1 MSAQTG
7 NAGQVAYWNGP
18 QGKIWAQEQEKRD
31 RDHAPMTEA
40 GLALAAPKSGERV
53 LDIGCGS
60 GTTTLKLAAR
70 VAPTGEAIGVDISAP
85 MLSVARRRAAQT
97 DVPARFIE
105 ADATDYAFAP
115 GSFDLAF
122 SQFGV
127 MFFADPAASF
137 RNIHSAMKKD
147 GRLVFVCWRHPFENP
162 WSAVPE
168 SAARPFLPPAP
179 PASPDAP
186 GRYSFAN
193 PDRVKSVLL
202 QAGFHAVAIDKFDT
216 RIHLGNTPEE
226 AASSSIDNGPLL
238 RMLADVDE
246 PTRAKVRA
254 AVTARLAQE
263 LGPGGIYL
271 TAATWLV
278 RALT

>member
-1 MSAQTG
+1 MSAEE
-7 NAGQVAYWNGP
+7 NAAQIAYWNGP
-18 QGKIWAQEQEKRD
+18 HGKIWAREQEKRD
-31 RDHAPMTEA
+31 RDHVPMTEA
-40 GLALAAPKSGERV
+40 GLALAAPKPGENV

-60 GTTTLKLAAR
+60 GTTTLKLAAL
-70 VAPTGEAIGVDISAP
+70 VAPSGEAVGIDISGP
-85 MLSVARRRAAQT
+85 MLAVARKRAAEIKAS
-97 DVPARFIE
+97 ARFIE
-105 ADATDYAFAP
+105 ADATDYNFETET
-115 GSFDLAF
+115 FDLAF

-137 RNIHSAMKKD
+137 RNIRSAMKT
-147 GRLVFVCWRHPFENP
+147 GSRLIFVCWRHPFENP

-168 SAARPFLPPAP
+168 AAARPFLPAAP

-193 PDRVKSVLL
+193 PDRVKSILL
-202 QAGFHAVAIDKFDT
+202 QSGFHAIAMEKFDT

-238 RMLADVDE
+238 RTLADADE
-246 PTRAKVRA
+246 PTREKVRA

-271 TAATWLV
+271 TAGVWLV
-278 RALT
+278 RAGA

>member
-1 MSAQTG
+1 MSAQAG
-7 NAGQVAYWNGP
+7 NAAQLAYWNGLH
-18 QGKIWAQEQEKRD
+18 GRIWAKEQEKRD

-40 GLALAAPKSGERV
+40 GLALAAPKPGERV

-60 GTTTLKLAAR
+60 GTTTLKLAAG
-70 VAPTGEAIGVDISAP
+70 VAPMGQAIGIDISAP
-85 MLSVARRRAAQT
+85 MLAVARKRAAEIKAS
-97 DVPARFIE
+97 ARFIE
-105 ADATDYAFAP
+105 ADVTDYAFEP
-115 GSFDLAF
+115 DSFDLAF

-127 MFFADPAASF
+127 MFFADPVASF
-137 RNIHSAMKKD
+137 RNIHGAMKKD

-168 SAARPFLPPAP
+168 AAARPFLPPPAP
-179 PASPDAP
+179 VSPDAP

-193 PDRVKSVLL
+193 SDRVKSVLL
-202 QAGFHAVAIDKFDT
+202 QAGFLAPTIEKFDT

-238 RMLADVDE
+238 RTLADVDE
-246 PTRAKVRA
+246 LTCEKVRA

-271 TAATWLV
+271 TAGAWLV
-278 RALT
+278 RART

>member
-7 NAGQVAYWNGP
+7 NAGQIAYWNGP
-18 QGKIWAQEQEKRD
+18 HGKIWAKEQEKRD
-31 RDHAPMTEA
+31 RDHAAMTEA
-40 GLALAAPKSGERV
+40 GLALAAPKPGERV

-60 GTTTLKLAAR
+60 GTTTLALAAR
-70 VAPTGEAIGVDISAP
+70 VGPMGEAIGIDISGP
-85 MLSVARRRAAQT
+85 MLAVARRRAAET
-97 DVPARFIE
+97 SARARFIE
-105 ADATDYAFAP
+105 ADATDYGFEP
-115 GSFDLAF
+115 ESFDLAF

-137 RNIHSAMKKD
+137 RNIHRAMRKG

-168 SAARPFLPPAP
+168 SAARPFLPPQP

-202 QAGFHAVAIDKFDT
+202 QAGFHAIAIEKFDT

-226 AASSSIDNGPLL
+226 AASSSIDSGPLL
-238 RMLADVDE
+238 RTLADVDE
-246 PTRAKVRA
+246 QTRTKIRA

-263 LGPGGIYL
+263 LEPGGIYL
-271 TAATWLV
+271 TAGAWLV
-278 RALT
+278 RAAT

>member
-18 QGKIWAQEQEKRD
+18 HGKMWAKEQEKRD

-40 GLALAAPKSGERV
+40 GIALAEPKPGEHV

-70 VAPTGEAIGVDISAP
+70 VAPSGEAIGIDISGP
-85 MLSVARRRAAQT
+85 MLAVARRRAAET
-97 DVPARFIE
+97 GARARFIE
-105 ADATDYAFAP
+105 ADATDYNFERE
-115 GSFDLAF
+115 SFDLAF

-127 MFFADPAASF
+127 MFFADPASTF
-137 RNIHSAMKKD
+137 RNIHSAMKKG
-147 GRLVFVCWRHPFENP
+147 GRLVFVCWRGPFENP

-168 SAARPFLPPAP
+168 AAARPFLPPPAL
-179 PASPDAP
+179 ASPDAP

-193 PDRVKSVLL
+193 PDRVKSILL
-202 QAGFHAVAIDKFDT
+202 QAGFHAIAIEKFDT

-238 RMLADVDE
+238 RTLADVDE
-246 PTRAKVRA
+246 ATRAKIRA
-254 AVTARLAQE
+254 AVTVRLAQE
-263 LGPGGIYL
+263 LEPGGIYL
-271 TAATWLV
+271 TAGAWLV
-278 RALT
+278 HAGT

>member
-1 MSAQTG
+1 
-7 NAGQVAYWNGP
+7 
-18 QGKIWAQEQEKRD
+18 
-31 RDHAPMTEA
+31 
-40 GLALAAPKSGERV
+40 
-53 LDIGCGS
+53 
-60 GTTTLKLAAR
+60 
-70 VAPTGEAIGVDISAP
+70 

-97 DVPARFIE
+97 PNRANFIE
-105 ADATDYAFAP
+105 ADATDYGFEAE
-115 GSFDLAF
+115 SFDLAF

-127 MFFADPAASF
+127 MFFADPVATF
-137 RNIHSAMKKD
+137 RNIHKAMKRG
-147 GRLVFVCWRHPFENP
+147 GRLVFVCWRGPFENP

-168 SAARPFLPPAP
+168 AAARPFLPPPA

-202 QAGFHAVAIDKFDT
+202 QAGFHGIAIEKFDT
-216 RIHLGNTPEE
+216 RVHLGNTPEE
-226 AASSSIDNGPLL
+226 AASSSIDAGPLL
-238 RMLADVDE
+238 RTLADVDE
-246 PTRAKVRA
+246 ATRTKVRA

-278 RALT
+278 RALA

>member
-1 MSAQTG
+1 MSAPTG

-18 QGKIWAQEQEKRD
+18 QGKIWAKEQEKRD
-31 RDHAPMTEA
+31 RDHAPMTQA
-40 GLALAAPKSGERV
+40 GLALAAPQPGERV

-60 GTTTLKLAAR
+60 GTTTLKLAAL
-70 VAPTGEAIGVDISAP
+70 VAPAGEAIGIDISGP
-85 MLSVARRRAAQT
+85 MLAVARRRAAEIKAS
-97 DVPARFIE
+97 ARFIE
-105 ADATDYAFAP
+105 ADATDYAFEP
-115 GSFDLAF
+115 ESFDLAF

-137 RNIHSAMKKD
+137 RNIHRAMKKD
-147 GRLVFVCWRHPFENP
+147 GRLIFVCWRHPFENP

-168 SAARPFLPPAP
+168 TAARPFLPPAP

-202 QAGFHAVAIDKFDT
+202 QAGFHAVALEKFDT

-226 AASSSIDNGPLL
+226 AASSSIDSGPLL
-238 RMLADVDE
+238 RTLADVDE
-246 PTRAKVRA
+246 ATREKVRT

-263 LGPGGIYL
+263 LGPGGVYL
-271 TAATWLV
+271 TAGVWLV
-278 RALT
+278 RAAT

>member
-1 MSAQTG
+1 MLFRS
-7 NAGQVAYWNGP
+7 GQVAYWNGP
-18 QGKIWAQEQEKRD
+18 IGKIWAKEQEKRD

-40 GLALAAPKSGERV
+40 GLALAAPKPGERV

-60 GTTTLKLAAR
+60 GTTTLALAAR
-70 VAPTGEAIGVDISAP
+70 VGPMGEAIGIDISGP
-85 MLSVARRRAAQT
+85 MLAVARRRAAET
-97 DVPARFIE
+97 SARARFIE
-105 ADATDYAFAP
+105 ADATDYGFEP
-115 GSFDLAF
+115 ESFDLAF

-137 RNIHSAMKKD
+137 RNIHRAMRKG

-168 SAARPFLPPAP
+168 SAARPFLPPQP

-202 QAGFHAVAIDKFDT
+202 QAGFHAIAIEKFDT

-226 AASSSIDNGPLL
+226 AASSSIDSGPLL
-238 RMLADVDE
+238 RTLADVDE
-246 PTRAKVRA
+246 QTRTKIRA

-263 LGPGGIYL
+263 LEPGGIYL
-271 TAATWLV
+271 TAGCWLV
-278 RALT
+278 QAGT

>member
-1 MSAQTG
+1 MSGQTG

-40 GLALAAPKSGERV
+40 GLALAAPKPGEHV

-70 VAPTGEAIGVDISAP
+70 VFPTGEVVGIDISGP
-85 MLSVARRRAAQT
+85 MLSVARRRAAEIKAS
-97 DVPARFIE
+97 ARFIE
-105 ADATDYAFAP
+105 ADVTDYSFQTE
-115 GSFDLAF
+115 SFDLAF

-137 RNIHSAMKKD
+137 RNIHSAMKK
-147 GRLVFVCWRHPFENP
+147 GSRLAFVCWRHPFENP

-193 PDRVKSVLL
+193 PDRVKSILL
-202 QAGFHAVAIDKFDT
+202 QAGFHAIAIEKFDT

-226 AASSSIDNGPLL
+226 AASSSIDSGPLL
-238 RMLADVDE
+238 RTLADVDE
-246 PTRAKVRA
+246 TTRAKVRA

-263 LGPGGIYL
+263 LEPGGIYL
-271 TAATWLV
+271 TAGAWLV
-278 RALT
+278 RAVS

>member
-1 MSAQTG
+1 MSGQTG

-18 QGKIWAQEQEKRD
+18 QGKIWAKEQEKRD

-40 GLALAAPKSGERV
+40 CLVLAAPKPGERV
-53 LDIGCGS
+53 LDIGGGS

-70 VAPTGEAIGVDISAP
+70 VAPSGEAVGIDISAP
-85 MLSVARRRAAQT
+85 MLSVARRRAAET
-97 DVPARFIE
+97 DQRARFIE
-105 ADATDYAFAP
+105 ADATDYKFEAE
-115 GSFDLAF
+115 SFDLAF

-193 PDRVKSVLL
+193 PDRVKSILP
-202 QAGFHAVAIDKFDT
+202 AHA
-216 RIHLGNTPEE
+216 RRCRRGN
-226 AASSSIDNGPLL
+226 SRKG
-238 RMLADVDE
+238 
-246 PTRAKVRA
+246 
-254 AVTARLAQE
+254 
-263 LGPGGIYL
+263 
-271 TAATWLV
+271 
-278 RALT
+278 

>member
-1 MSAQTG
+1 
-7 NAGQVAYWNGP
+7 
-18 QGKIWAQEQEKRD
+18 
-31 RDHAPMTEA
+31 
-40 GLALAAPKSGERV
+40 
-53 LDIGCGS
+53 
-60 GTTTLKLAAR
+60 

>member
-1 MSAQTG
+1 MSSQTANAAQL
-7 NAGQVAYWNGP
+7 AYWNGP
-18 QGKIWAQEQEKRD
+18 QGQIWAKEQEKRD

-40 GLALAAPKSGERV
+40 GLALAAPKPGERV

-70 VAPTGEAIGVDISAP
+70 VAPSGEAVGIDISAP
-85 MLSVARRRAAQT
+85 MLSVARRRAAEAP
-97 DVPARFIE
+97 DRARFIQ
-105 ADATDYAFAP
+105 ADATDYAFEAE
-115 GSFDLAF
+115 SFDLAF
-122 SQFGV
+122 SQFGI

-137 RNIHSAMKKD
+137 RNIHKATKKG
-147 GRLVFVCWRHPFENP
+147 GRLVFVCWRAPFENP

-168 SAARPFLPPAP
+168 AAARPFLPPAA

-193 PDRVKSVLL
+193 PDRVKSILL
-202 QAGFHAVAIDKFDT
+202 QAGFHAIAIEKFDT
-216 RIHLGNTPEE
+216 RIHLGNTPQE

-238 RMLADVDE
+238 RTLADVDE
-246 PTRAKVRA
+246 ATRAKVRA

-263 LGPGGIYL
+263 MGPGGIYL
-271 TAATWLV
+271 TAGTWLA
-278 RALT
+278 RAGN

>member
-1 MSAQTG
+1 MSAPTG

-18 QGKIWAQEQEKRD
+18 IGKIWAKEPEKRD
-31 RDHAPMTEA
+31 RDHAPMTET
-40 GLALAAPKSGERV
+40 GLALAAPKPGERV

-60 GTTTLKLAAR
+60 GTTTLALAAR
-70 VAPTGEAIGVDISAP
+70 VGPMGEAVGVDISGP
-85 MLSVARRRAAQT
+85 MLALARRRAAQT
-97 DVPARFIE
+97 PDRARFVE
-105 ADATDYAFAP
+105 ADATDYRFEP
-115 GSFDLAF
+115 ESFDLAF

-137 RNIHSAMKKD
+137 RNIHRAMRKG

-168 SAARPFLPPAP
+168 SAARPFLPSAP

-202 QAGFHAVAIDKFDT
+202 QAGFHAIAIEKFDT

-226 AASSSIDNGPLL
+226 AASSSIDSGPLL
-238 RMLADVDE
+238 RTLADVDE
-246 PTRAKVRA
+246 QTRAKIRA

-263 LGPGGIYL
+263 LEPGGIYL
-271 TAATWLV
+271 TAGAWLV
-278 RALT
+278 RAGT

>member
-7 NAGQVAYWNGP
+7 NDGQIAYWNGP

-40 GLALAAPKSGERV
+40 GIALAAPKPGERV

-60 GTTTLKLAAR
+60 GTTTLKLAAG
-70 VAPTGEAIGVDISAP
+70 VAPAGEAVCIDISAP
-85 MLSVARRRAAQT
+85 MLSVARRRGAEVNAA
-97 DVPARFIE
+97 ARFIE
-105 ADATDYAFAP
+105 ADATDYAFEP
-115 GSFDLAF
+115 ESFDLAF

-137 RNIHSAMKKD
+137 RNIHSAMKKG
-147 GRLVFVCWRHPFENP
+147 GRLVFVCWRHTFENP

-168 SAARPFLPPAP
+168 AAARPFLPPPAP
-179 PASPDAP
+179 VSPDAP

-202 QAGFHAVAIDKFDT
+202 QAGFHGIAIEKFDT
-216 RIHLGNTPEE
+216 RIHLGNTP
-226 AASSSIDNGPLL
+226 
-238 RMLADVDE
+238 
-246 PTRAKVRA
+246 
-254 AVTARLAQE
+254 
-263 LGPGGIYL
+263 
-271 TAATWLV
+271 
-278 RALT
+278 